1 MRLKNKILGLA
12 AALTLTAL
20 AAPQASAD
28 QLADIKAKG
37 KIVAATEMHFPPF
50 DILNEGKY
58 EGICKDLFDE
68 VAKEL
73 GVKAEYLDLPW
84 QSILPG
90 LEAKKFDIVNAP
102 VTITAERVK
111 RYAFTLPMGNATV
124 AMVKKAG
131 DDTIKKPE
139 DLAGK
144 AAGSQKGSAQLDQLK
159 AFSAKLPKPVDVRE
173 YVNQDEALADLAAG
187 RIQAVANSMPLMGYA
202 AKQRP
207 ETFALVMP
215 PFGDPKYFA
224 WVARK
229 DDDSKSLVEAI
240 NKALLKMHEDGRL
253 AKINEKWLGAS
264 PELPTTMPEVK

>member
-1 MRLKNKILGLA
+1 MKLKRKILELA
-12 AALTLTAL
+12 AGLAL
-20 AAPQASAD
+20 AASIAAPASAD

-50 DILNEGKY
+50 DILNDGKY

-84 QSILPG
+84 QSVLPG

-102 VTITAERVK
+102 VTITAERAK

-131 DDTIKKPE
+131 DSMISKPE
-139 DLAGK
+139 DIAGK

-173 YVNQDEALADLAAG
+173 YVNQDEALADLGAG
-187 RIQAVANSMPLMGYA
+187 RIQAVINSMPLMGYA

-207 ETFALVMP
+207 EAFALVMP

-224 WVARK
+224 WVGRK
-229 DDDSKSLVEAI
+229 DDDSKTMIEAI
-240 NKALLKMHEDGRL
+240 NAALVKMHGDGRL
-253 AKINEKWLGAS
+253 KAINEKWLGAS
-264 PELPTTMPEVK
+264 PELPTTMPAAN